1 MFILALSE
9 TVLMLLSIKILLQN
23 ICETAMS
30 SNSFSKK
37 QITIAMPTP
46 STFEKYLD
54 VKVIGAFLYEICFCK
69 EYIYS
74 AEMTKTFAKA
84 KNLYFKKLR

>member
-1 MFILALSE
+1 
-9 TVLMLLSIKILLQN
+9 
-23 ICETAMS
+23 
-30 SNSFSKK
+30 
-37 QITIAMPTP
+37 MPTP